1 MGFSVIQV
9 TIEREG
15 KRELIEIQE
24 LNEEASIRVR
34 SFNKDLLIIKDESG
48 EVHAIE
54 NYCPHAIQALTDAE
68 IFGSMIKCRKHGAIF
83 NLGDGSCV
91 GSESIG
97 RLKKYSVSII
107 DGMIIIKL

>member
-1 MGFSVIQV
+1 MLV
-9 TIEREG
+9 
-15 KRELIEIQE
+15 
-24 LNEEASIRVR
+24 
-34 SFNKDLLIIKDESG
+34 IKDESG

-54 NYCPHAIQALTDAE
+54 NYCPHAMQSLADAE
-68 IFGSMIKCRKHGAIF
+68 LFGSMIRCRKHGAVF
-83 NLGDGSCV
+83 NLGDGSCI

>member
-24 LNEEASIRVR
+24 LNDEASIRVK
-34 SFNKDLLIIKDESG
+34 SFNKDLLVIKDESG

-54 NYCPHAIQALTDAE
+54 NYCPHAMQSLTDAE
-68 IFGSMIKCRKHGAIF
+68 LFGSMIRCRKHGAVF
-83 NLGDGSCV
+83 NLGDGSCI